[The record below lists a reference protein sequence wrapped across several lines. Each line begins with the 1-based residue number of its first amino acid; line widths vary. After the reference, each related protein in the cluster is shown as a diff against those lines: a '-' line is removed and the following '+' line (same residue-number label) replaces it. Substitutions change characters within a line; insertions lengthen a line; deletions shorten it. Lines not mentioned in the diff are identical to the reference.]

1 MENLN
6 LILPE
11 IFISLSIMF
20 LLVLGVFKKDSSK
33 LTFNIS
39 LLILLIASIITLN
52 ETFSINHVTLFNN
65 SVVIDPMSSLMKIIT
80 LIGAFLVLVISSAYL
95 KSFKIFKIEYP
106 VLILSSVLGMMVM
119 ISSNDLMVFYMG
131 LELQSLALYVLATFN
146 RDQLKSSEAG
156 LKYFVLSALSSGLL
170 LYGCSLIYG
179 FSGSTNFNVISSQ
192 LNSNEYVLTF
202 GIVFI
207 LVGLAF
213 KSSAVPFHMWA
224 PDVYEGSPTS
234 VTLFFT
240 MVPKIAALTVF
251 IRFLYVPFL
260 NLIDQWQMIII
271 FLSIA
276 SMLFGAIA
284 AANSLSDIYS
294 MGAIP
299 KTALNII
306 CFPTDDLDPA
316 LMNQIF
322 KGASDKLKE
331 AETALVG
338 GHSIKDDEPKYG
350 LSVTGLCD
358 PAKIWRNNTGK
369 AGDAIILTKAIGS
382 GVLFNQNRKAHLSP
396 ELFAPLIENCV
407 RLNRYAKEA
416 IEEFKPNAVTD
427 VTGFGL
433 LGHLREM
440 LGRHNISL
448 LFENLRFLPGALDA
462 YKSGMTTGSNE
473 SNKAICKDSVRLPK
487 NLSREEKEMLYDTQT
502 SGGLLI
508 SIDPSVAEEALAK
521 IIENG
526 DKGARII
533 GFVEEAESTIPHI
546 NVII

>member
-6 LILPE
+6 LVLPE

-20 LLVLGVFKKDSSK
+20 LLVLGVFKNDSSK
-33 LTFNIS
+33 ITFNIS
-39 LLILLIASIITLN
+39 LLVLLIASIITLN
-52 ETFSINHVTLFNN
+52 ETFSINRVTLFNN

-202 GIVFI
+202 GSVFI

-213 KSSAVPFHMWA
+213 KISAVPFHMWA

-284 AANSLSDIYS
+284 AIGQTNIKRLVAYS
-294 MGAIP
+294 SI
-299 KTALNII
+299 
-306 CFPTDDLDPA
+306 
-316 LMNQIF
+316 
-322 KGASDKLKE
+322 
-331 AETALVG
+331 
-338 GHSIKDDEPKYG
+338 GHIGYTLAG
-350 LSVTGLCD
+350 L
-358 PAKIWRNNTGK
+358 A
-369 AGDAIILTKAIGS
+369 
-382 GVLFNQNRKAHLSP
+382 
-396 ELFAPLIENCV
+396 
-407 RLNRYAKEA
+407 
-416 IEEFKPNAVTD
+416 
-427 VTGFGL
+427 
-433 LGHLREM
+433 
-440 LGRHNISL
+440 
-448 LFENLRFLPGALDA
+448 
-462 YKSGMTTGSNE
+462 TGSNE
-473 SNKAICKDSVRLPK
+473 GIQSSIIYISIYVIMNLALFSCLLMLKRNDQYYEDIDDLSGLSKNHPLLSLSLLVILFSLAGIPPLAGFFAKFYIFKAVIEQSMYFLAIV
-487 NLSREEKEMLYDTQT
+487 
-502 SGGLLI
+502 GLLSTVI
-508 SIDPSVAEEALAK
+508 AAFYYLRIIK
-521 IIENG
+521 IIYF
-526 DKGARII
+526 DKEKGKYDEDHSLWLK
-533 GFVEEAESTIPHI
+533 FSLTFSTILILLYFIFPSQLIDVVSRI
-546 NVII
+546 NII

>member
-6 LILPE
+6 LVLPE

-33 LTFNIS
+33 ITFNIS
-39 LLILLIASIITLN
+39 LLVLLITSIITLN
-52 ETFSINHVTLFNN
+52 ETFSIDRVTLFNN
-65 SVVIDPMSSLMKIIT
+65 SIIIDYMSSLMKIIT
-80 LIGAFLVLVISSAYL
+80 LFGAFLVLVISSAYL

-213 KSSAVPFHMWA
+213 KISAVPFHMWA

-284 AANSLSDIYS
+284 AIGQTNIKRLVAYS
-294 MGAIP
+294 SI
-299 KTALNII
+299 
-306 CFPTDDLDPA
+306 
-316 LMNQIF
+316 
-322 KGASDKLKE
+322 
-331 AETALVG
+331 
-338 GHSIKDDEPKYG
+338 GHIGYTLAG
-350 LSVTGLCD
+350 L
-358 PAKIWRNNTGK
+358 A
-369 AGDAIILTKAIGS
+369 
-382 GVLFNQNRKAHLSP
+382 
-396 ELFAPLIENCV
+396 
-407 RLNRYAKEA
+407 
-416 IEEFKPNAVTD
+416 
-427 VTGFGL
+427 
-433 LGHLREM
+433 
-440 LGRHNISL
+440 
-448 LFENLRFLPGALDA
+448 
-462 YKSGMTTGSNE
+462 TGSNE
-473 SNKAICKDSVRLPK
+473 GIQSSIIYISIYVIMNLALFSCLLMLKRNDQYYEDIDDLSGLSKNHPLLSLSLLVILFSLAGIPPLAGFFAKFYIFKAVIEQSMYFLAIVGL
-487 NLSREEKEMLYDTQT
+487 LSTVIAAFYYLRIIKIIYFDKEKEKYDEDHSLWLKFSLT
-502 SGGLLI
+502 
-508 SIDPSVAEEALAK
+508 
-521 IIENG
+521 
-526 DKGARII
+526 
-533 GFVEEAESTIPHI
+533 FSTILILLYFIFPSQLIDVVSRI
-546 NVII
+546 NII

>member
-6 LILPE
+6 LVLPE

-20 LLVLGVFKKDSSK
+20 LLVLGVFKNDSSK
-33 LTFNIS
+33 IIFNIS
-39 LLILLIASIITLN
+39 LLVLLITSIITLN
-52 ETFSINHVTLFNN
+52 ETFSIDRVTLFNN
-65 SVVIDPMSSLMKIIT
+65 SVVIDHMSSLMKIIT

-106 VLILSSVLGMMVM
+106 ILILSSVLGMMVM

-213 KSSAVPFHMWA
+213 KISAVPFHMWA

-284 AANSLSDIYS
+284 AIGQTNIKRLVAYS
-294 MGAIP
+294 SI
-299 KTALNII
+299 
-306 CFPTDDLDPA
+306 
-316 LMNQIF
+316 
-322 KGASDKLKE
+322 
-331 AETALVG
+331 
-338 GHSIKDDEPKYG
+338 GHIGYTLAG
-350 LSVTGLCD
+350 L
-358 PAKIWRNNTGK
+358 A
-369 AGDAIILTKAIGS
+369 
-382 GVLFNQNRKAHLSP
+382 
-396 ELFAPLIENCV
+396 
-407 RLNRYAKEA
+407 
-416 IEEFKPNAVTD
+416 
-427 VTGFGL
+427 
-433 LGHLREM
+433 
-440 LGRHNISL
+440 
-448 LFENLRFLPGALDA
+448 
-462 YKSGMTTGSNE
+462 TGSNE
-473 SNKAICKDSVRLPK
+473 GIQSSIIYISIYVIMNLALFSCLLMLKRNDQYYEDIDDLSGLSKNHPLLSLSLLVILFSLAGIPPLAGFFAKFYIFKAVIEQSMYFLAIVGL
-487 NLSREEKEMLYDTQT
+487 LSTVIAAFYYLRIIKIIYFDKEKEKYDEDHSLWLKFSLT
-502 SGGLLI
+502 
-508 SIDPSVAEEALAK
+508 
-521 IIENG
+521 
-526 DKGARII
+526 
-533 GFVEEAESTIPHI
+533 FSTILILLYFIFPSQLIDVVSRI
-546 NVII
+546 NII